1 MYTFPKNERLCS
13 HILINQLLRKGHS
26 FYVYPFRCV
35 WLEIPKQPFP
45 LQIAISVPKKK
56 LRFAHQRNL
65 VKRRLRAVYRLN
77 KTSLVE
83 ELNLHEKSMLC
94 LIVYANQ
101 TILPYSVMHDK
112 LLGVIDQIRQ
122 QLFVNLDVQKDKIDE

>member
-13 HILINQLLRKGHS
+13 HILISQLLRKGHS

-77 KTSLVE
+77 KASLVE